1 MHNISVGSSTTQL
14 KLWRSTAWYRVV
26 LSGCL
31 ISSHSS
37 HFCLAAPGCESDQ
50 HDWWHG
56 TLWSLVP
63 TFAWSWHGHTAHHS
77 HTSLYL
83 LQSNLLVL
91 VASAHDGHADYDWIQ
106 WSNKIPS
113 FHWLKAQWCLAKEC
127 WSVLT
132 VVWDGYPNIFVY
144 INSTKQAHI
153 PAYLCVMCC
162 CVGPGFVGVS
172 PLDELLRGDLWDH
185 QGPPTSYTS
194 SSLTS
199 HIKLYCQPQLV
210 PTFYAS

>member
-1 MHNISVGSSTTQL
+1 MIQGGVVRLFDFLAFFTFLLGSPGMWVWSTWLMT
-14 KLWRSTAWYRVV
+14 WYTLV
-26 LSGCL
+26 
-31 ISSHSS
+31 
-37 HFCLAAPGCESDQ
+37 PGP
-50 HDWWHG
+50 
-56 TLWSLVP
+56 WSLVP